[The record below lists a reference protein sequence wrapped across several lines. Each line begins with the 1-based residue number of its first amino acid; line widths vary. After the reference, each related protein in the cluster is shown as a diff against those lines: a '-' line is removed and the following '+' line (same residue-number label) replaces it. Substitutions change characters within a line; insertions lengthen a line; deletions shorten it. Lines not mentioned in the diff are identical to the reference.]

1 MGNMI
6 HNNKLDITFLQL
18 GDGPALRGFLD
29 VFIDRINTTQD
40 KSILGAAVVPV
51 DSKERLLYVQ
61 ADGQYTMYS
70 TGYGKSL
77 PSPEE
82 REVTSIRRTF
92 DSANWEEVLLMANE
106 PALEW
111 IFTDVS
117 NMPAAPSKGDIPEN
131 PRSLAGWVASFLHQ
145 RYWLGY
151 SSMKVVCCENIRS
164 NAQLLHAAVR
174 ALSENWGYDTDFLRW
189 LDNENQFITTYVM
202 RNSMFAAQR
211 EDGKEKH
218 VLITEGF
225 NKWWVELETLP
236 PLLEKIQKAGADI
249 RASATWKEYEQYAYL
264 WKLIYLSVS
273 MLSRALN
280 LESIPSAMQDQ
291 DIRSLM
297 AHALM
302 GGVLPLLN
310 TEGNKG
316 LEIIAE
322 SFERLENQFCAL
334 NQSPDTAEAAEIMK
348 NVLLPAI
355 LYQQRLGKGHQQLTA
370 LMALMLMELIAYKED
385 ERLHALSCDMEPEML
400 AYAILS
406 DESLWGENVREIDGI
421 HEELTRAFRDLQLLG
436 IRETIKQSLP
446 KA

>member
-1 MGNMI
+1 MENMI
-6 HNNKLDITFLQL
+6 HNNKMDITFLQL

-29 VFIDRINTTQD
+29 VFIDRINAAQD
-40 KSILGAAVVPV
+40 KSIIGVAVVPV
-51 DSKERLLYVQ
+51 DSRARLLHVQ
-61 ADGQYTMYS
+61 GDGRYATYS
-70 TGYGKSL
+70 TGSRKSL
-77 PSPEE
+77 HSPEE
-82 REVTSIRRTF
+82 REVTSIRRTI

-117 NMPAAPSKGDIPEN
+117 NMPAAPSKGDNPEN

-145 RYWLGY
+145 RYRIGY
-151 SSMKVVCCENIRS
+151 SGMKVVCCENIRS

-189 LDNENQFITTYVM
+189 LDNEIQFITTYIM

-211 EDGKEKH
+211 DDGKEKFIL
-218 VLITEGF
+218 VTEGF
-225 NKWWVELETLP
+225 NKWWVELKTLP

-249 RASATWKEYEQYAYL
+249 IASATWKEYEQYAYL
-264 WKLIYLSVS
+264 WKLTYLSVS

-280 LESIPSAMQDQ
+280 SESIPSAMQDQ

-297 AHALM
+297 AHVLM
-302 GGVLPLLN
+302 GGVLPLFHM
-310 TEGNKG
+310 EGNKG
-316 LEIIAE
+316 LEIVAE
-322 SFERLENQFCAL
+322 CFERLENQFYAL
-334 NQSPDTAEAAEIMK
+334 NQSPDTAEAVDIMK

-355 LYQQRLGKGHQQLTA
+355 LYQNRLGKGHQQLTA
-370 LMALMLMELIAYKED
+370 LMALILMELIAYKED

-421 HEELTRAFRDLQLLG
+421 HEELTKAFRDLQLLG